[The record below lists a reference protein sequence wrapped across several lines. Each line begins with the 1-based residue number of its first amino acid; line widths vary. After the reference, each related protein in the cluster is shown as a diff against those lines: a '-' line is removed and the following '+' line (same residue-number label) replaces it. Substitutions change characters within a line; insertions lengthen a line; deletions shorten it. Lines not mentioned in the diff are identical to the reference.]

1 MNSIGSNTTTT
12 TSTTTTTTTTIII
25 IIIIIIVVIII
36 ITTNRVDLLQDFN
49 KQAINASVTDA
60 NTNTNTLKS
69 IRESLTKLSDIGI
82 SYSIAYRS
90 SSSSSSLY
98 TCSNQEIDEA
108 KNILGNTN
116 AETSA
121 VITSNVNSY
130 AVASDD
136 LMTKLASY
144 ITVIHIVILNQ

>member
-1 MNSIGSNTTTT
+1 MNSIGSNTI
-12 TSTTTTTTTTIII
+12 TTTTIII
-25 IIIIIIVVIII
+25 IIIIVIVTIT

-69 IRESLTKLSDIGI
+69 IRESLSKLSDIGI

-90 SSSSSSLY
+90 SSSSSSSSLSSLY

-108 KNILGNTN
+108 KNVLGNTN

-136 LMTKLASY
+136 LMTRLASY
-144 ITVIHIVILNQ
+144 ITVIYCYS